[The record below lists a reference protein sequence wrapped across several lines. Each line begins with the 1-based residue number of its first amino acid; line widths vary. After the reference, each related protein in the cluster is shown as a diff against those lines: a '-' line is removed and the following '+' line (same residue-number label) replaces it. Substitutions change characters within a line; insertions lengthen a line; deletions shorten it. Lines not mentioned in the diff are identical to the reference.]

1 MALGKGLGEILE
13 EMGRVYEKGLDVT
26 PDEYAGDEI
35 GEIDLELIDPNP
47 YQPRKSFDEKSLAEL
62 AESIR
67 MHGLLQPVVLFPWEG
82 RYLLIAGERRLR
94 AHKIAGIPKIKAI
107 VAAVDFDESRM
118 RQLALVEN
126 IQREDLNPMDLA
138 RSYKELI
145 EVHGLTHEELSGIVH
160 KSRSQ
165 ISNTLRLLALDDY
178 VAQKVAEG
186 KITQGHAKI
195 LVSLPAR
202 EQRIVADTVIGRR
215 LSVRETE
222 RLVQNSKKRGVSSKK
237 SENIFRLDEEAKELL
252 GEIFSPFRHK
262 IRKKSVELI
271 FESESEYEKFVSFM
285 KKRS

>member
-1 MALGKGLGEILE
+1 
-13 EMGRVYEKGLDVT
+13 
-26 PDEYAGDEI
+26 
-35 GEIDLELIDPNP
+35 
-47 YQPRKSFDEKSLAEL
+47 
-62 AESIR
+62 
-67 MHGLLQPVVLFPWEG
+67 
-82 RYLLIAGERRLR
+82 
-94 AHKIAGIPKIKAI
+94 
-107 VAAVDFDESRM
+107 
-118 RQLALVEN
+118 VEN

-138 RSYKELI
+138 RSYRELI

-178 VAQKVAEG
+178 VGEKVAEG

-195 LVSLPAR
+195 LVSLPPR

-222 RLVQNSKKRGVSSKK
+222 RLVQNGKKSARSSKKRDD
-237 SENIFRLDEEAKELL
+237 IFRLDEEAKELL
-252 GEIFSPFRHK
+252 GEILSPFRHK
-262 IRKKSVELI
+262 IGKKSVELI